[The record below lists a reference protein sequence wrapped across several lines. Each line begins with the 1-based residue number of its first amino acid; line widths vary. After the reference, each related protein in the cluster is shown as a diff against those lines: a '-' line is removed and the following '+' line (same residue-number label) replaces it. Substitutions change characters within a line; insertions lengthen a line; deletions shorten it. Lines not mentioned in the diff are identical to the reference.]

1 MRHLTS
7 DELPLVAFL
16 IETAG
21 LSQNPASLLVEPM
34 DDGGM
39 GSLAFSPISLSRSF
53 GRTAAECMFSD
64 QDGVSVSAALNLDQH
79 GEPLELDML
88 KADFGALKQWP
99 SRDVLLEEDWMKG
112 RP

>member
-16 IETAG
+16 FELAG
-21 LSQNPASLLVEPM
+21 LSQNPTNLQVEPM

-39 GSLAFSPISLSRSF
+39 GSLAFSPISPSRCF
-53 GRTAAECMFSD
+53 GRTAADCLFSD

-79 GEPLELDML
+79 GEPLELDVF
-88 KADFGALKQWP
+88 KVDFSALVRWP
-99 SRDVLLEEDWMKG
+99 SADSL